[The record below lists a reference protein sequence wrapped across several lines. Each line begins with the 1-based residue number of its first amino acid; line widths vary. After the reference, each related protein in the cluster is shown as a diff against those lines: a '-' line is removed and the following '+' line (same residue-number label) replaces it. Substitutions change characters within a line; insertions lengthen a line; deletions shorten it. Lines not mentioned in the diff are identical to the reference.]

1 MTEQMKNAIT
11 AFTTELEKS
20 EELAAYRAA
29 KAKYDADS
37 ELKALINEY
46 NVQAAVLEQEGKKSE
61 AERDKTLI
69 DSVSARLRA
78 VYDEIGRSET
88 LAEMR
93 EEGVNDS
100 MVHVDF
106 MVGAQDLCITGYKDG
121 KATPVFING
130 SWAPGFE

>member
-93 EEGVNDS
+93 AAEEVISELAGELNS
-100 MVHVDF
+100 IKRALSSSAIPF
-106 MVGAQDLCITGYKDG
+106 SSSESALKR
-121 KATPVFING
+121 
-130 SWAPGFE
+130 

>member
-37 ELKALINEY
+37 ELKSLINEY

-93 EEGVNDS
+93 AAEEVISELAGELNSAIGLTIDPDS
-100 MVHVDF
+100 ANCTHDCSTC
-106 MVGAQDLCITGYKDG
+106 GGCH
-121 KATPVFING
+121 
-130 SWAPGFE
+130 

>member
-93 EEGVNDS
+93 AAEEVISELAGELNSDIGLTIDPDS
-100 MVHVDF
+100 ANCTHDCSAC
-106 MVGAQDLCITGYKDG
+106 GGCH
-121 KATPVFING
+121 
-130 SWAPGFE
+130 

>member
-69 DSVSARLRA
+69 DSVSARLRSVGSREPIA
-78 VYDEIGRSET
+78 SSP
-88 LAEMR
+88 LAIIR
-93 EEGVNDS
+93 D
-100 MVHVDF
+100 
-106 MVGAQDLCITGYKDG
+106 K
-121 KATPVFING
+121 
-130 SWAPGFE
+130 

>member
-93 EEGVNDS
+93 AAEEVISELAGELNSASGLTIDPDS
-100 MVHVDF
+100 ANCTHDCSTC
-106 MVGAQDLCITGYKDG
+106 GGCH
-121 KATPVFING
+121 
-130 SWAPGFE
+130 

>member
-93 EEGVNDS
+93 AAEEVISELAGELNSAIGLTIDPDS
-100 MVHVDF
+100 ANCMHDCSTC
-106 MVGAQDLCITGYKDG
+106 GGCH
-121 KATPVFING
+121 
-130 SWAPGFE
+130 